1 MTLND
6 LVSLH
11 LKVQKLRVGRELRL
25 IQLYGVEEYGRMKK
39 KLKTKAKVR
48 SELLNKTRVK
58 DPVTVSVYEQ
68 LLTVENNL
76 GSEIKKRAESHPAWS
91 WLQRVKGCGCENTMK
106 VIGLIDGMRE
116 KVEITKA
123 EYEQM
128 KKEGADVVERVV
140 KGKKVYYRYTGRR
153 GLAVFS
159 TVSKLWKYAGL
170 HVVDGH
176 APRRARGTVLDWNC
190 ELRTMCWRLSRS
202 LIRARGVYY
211 REYLKAKEGYL
222 ARFKGKVVKSKKG
235 VKVPEGCISLKHLD
249 NMAGRKMIK
258 LWLAHLWEVTRK
270 AQGLPVRA
278 SYVVEKL
285 GHHYIP
291 PLVDEEEVGA

>member
-1 MTLND
+1 VSIYEKLLAVEND
-6 LVSLH
+6 L
-11 LKVQKLRVGRELRL
+11 G
-25 IQLYGVEEYGRMKK
+25 
-39 KLKTKAKVR
+39 
-48 SELLNKTRVK
+48 
-58 DPVTVSVYEQ
+58 D
-68 LLTVENNL
+68 
-76 GSEIKKRAESHPAWS
+76 EIKRRAESHPAWP
-91 WLQRVKGCGCENTMK
+91 WLRQVKGCGCENTMK
-106 VIGLIDGMRE
+106 VIGLIDRMRE

-123 EYEQM
+123 DYERM

-140 KGKKVYYRYTGRR
+140 KGKKVYYHYTGRC

-159 TVSKLWKYAGL
+159 TVSKLWKFAGM
-170 HVVDGH
+170 HVVNGH
-176 APRRARGTVLDWNC
+176 APRRTKGTVLDWNR
-190 ELRTMCWRLSRS
+190 ELRTMCWRLARS

-211 REYLKAKEGYL
+211 KEYLKAKEGYL
-222 ARFKGKVVKSKKG
+222 ARFRGKVVKSKKG
-235 VKVPEGCISLKHLD
+235 VKVPEGCITLKHLD

-291 PLVDEEEVGA
+291 PLVDKA